1 MKPIRKPR
9 ALELSQLSNTTFHD
23 RIKRGLLPASFSLG
37 GRTVA
42 WFEEEI
48 QAVSSARAAGKS
60 DDEIRQLVTKLMAD
74 RKTLGAE
81 VAA

>member
-42 WFEEEI
+42 WFEEELAAI
-48 QAVSSARAAGKS
+48 NAARAAGKS
-60 DDEIRQLVTKLMAD
+60 DAEIRQLVARLMAD
-74 RKTLGAE
+74 RKTAI
-81 VAA
+81 